1 MEKLQKRVKPDIC
14 WQLGGFPL
22 CREVEAPSETYG
34 RLRRNDVGLRRSL
47 DLPDSDLPT
56 PNRPISGFP
65 MPASNADFSQSLRPT
80 CRSGQSFHSGK
91 LLSALRTLQT
101 IHLLSAIPSLSK
113 GPTMLVTRSS
123 RISALTIAVI
133 LFAVLSSLTAEC
145 QAQRRRWIPGQEVH
159 RFLGLYHG
167 AGYHCSNP
175 GQNTDYYNPYSAHN
189 STLTAG
195 YDPYNGYGQGYS
207 SFDTGG
213 VPHSSYTSR
222 DQGQHSVFESLPGQT
237 VQPRFE
243 PAVDRT
249 RKKKDEDDF
258 NLDSDDGSDFDPD
271 EDFDDESEFGSSS
284 RSEFDTPSTLDELED
299 FVEDSADGGDGDFD
313 ALKSNFDD
321 LKDSVD
327 EASSFL
333 N

>member
-14 WQLGGFPL
+14 WHW
-22 CREVEAPSETYG
+22 
-34 RLRRNDVGLRRSL
+34 DVDRQS
-47 DLPDSDLPT
+47 
-56 PNRPISGFP
+56 IMEI
-65 MPASNADFSQSLRPT
+65 MPAGKADFSQSLRPA
-80 CRSGQSFHSGK
+80 CVREQSFHSGK

-101 IHLLSAIPSLSK
+101 IHLLFAIPSLSK

-123 RISALTIAVI
+123 RITTLTIAVV
-133 LFAVLSSLTAEC
+133 LFAVLSSLATQC

-167 AGYHCSNP
+167 AGYHCANA

-189 STLTAG
+189 SNLTAG
-195 YDPYNGYGQGYS
+195 YDTYRGYGQGYA
-207 SFDTGG
+207 SFDADG
-213 VPHSSYTSR
+213 VPHGSYTSR

-249 RKKKDEDDF
+249 RKKKEEDDF
-258 NLDSDDGSDFDPD
+258 DLDSGDDSDFDPD

-284 RSEFDTPSTLDELED
+284 RSEFDTPSKLDELED
-299 FVEDSADGGDGDFD
+299 FADDLADEGDGDFES
-313 ALKSNFDD
+313 LKSNFDD
-321 LKDSVD
+321 LKDSVE

-333 N
+333 D